1 MTDDPIAED
10 PKDNEIN
17 DMWDPR
23 DDDDLLEV
31 GRALGYDDRRE
42 PPTERVAEVRRAAAQ
57 LRDEQASAA
66 GGVTDFSTART
77 RGSRRTLLVG
87 LAAATVGALGGGVV
101 GSALGGGDGGNDT
114 AVVPTEALTLTGIPA
129 GVSAS
134 GRLINHT
141 WGTEVLLDVKDLPPG
156 TVYRVGLETTKGST
170 DAGSFL
176 SVADVLMVC
185 RFNAAPLRADVRAVV
200 VRDPNDKQVMRADLT

>member
-1 MTDDPIAED
+1 MTDE
-10 PKDNEIN
+10 PKDDEIN

-23 DDDDLLEV
+23 EDDDLLEV

-42 PPTERVAEVRRAAAQ
+42 PPTERVAEVRRAAAR

-66 GGVTDFSTART
+66 GESASRRSG
-77 RGSRRTLLVG
+77 GSRRTLLVG
-87 LAAATVGALGGGVV
+87 LAAATVGALGGGVA
-101 GSALGGGDGGNDT
+101 GSALGGGSDDD
-114 AVVPTEALTLTGIPA
+114 AVPTEALTLTGVPT

-156 TVYRVGLETTKGST
+156 TVYRVGLETTAGPAE
-170 DAGSFL
+170 AGSFL

-200 VRDPNDKQVMRADLT
+200 VRDPSDEQVMRADLT

>member
-1 MTDDPIAED
+1 MTDD

-23 DDDDLLEV
+23 DDDDLVEV
-31 GRALGYDDRRE
+31 GRALGYDDMRE
-42 PPTERVAEVRRAAAQ
+42 PPSERVAAVRRAAAQ
-57 LRDEQASAA
+57 LRDEQTSAT
-66 GGVTDFSTART
+66 GESTPAT
-77 RGSRRTLLVG
+77 RGGNRRTLLFG
-87 LAAATVGALGGGVV
+87 IAAATVGALGGGLA
-101 GSALGGGDGGNDT
+101 GRALGGDQSVPT
-114 AVVPTEALTLTGIPA
+114 VPTEALTLSGVPA

-156 TVYRVGLETTKGST
+156 TVYRVSLETTDGT
-170 DAGSFL
+170 ADAGSFL

-185 RFNAAPLRADVRAVV
+185 RFNAAPLRADVRAIV
-200 VRDPNDKQVMRADLT
+200 VRDPSDEQVMRADLT

>member
-1 MTDDPIAED
+1 MTDHPR
-10 PKDNEIN
+10 DNEIN

-23 DDDDLLEV
+23 DDDDLVEV

-42 PPTERVAEVRRAAAQ
+42 PPSERIAAVRQAAAQ
-57 LRDEQASAA
+57 LRDEQARA
-66 GGVTDFSTART
+66 TDGSRARQKPHN
-77 RGSRRTLLVG
+77 RRTLLVG
-87 LAAATVGALGGGVV
+87 IAAATVGAALGGGVA
-101 GSALGGGDGGNDT
+101 GSVLDGKDDVPPT
-114 AVVPTEALTLTGIPA
+114 VPTEALALTGIPA
-129 GVSAS
+129 GVTAS

-141 WGTEVLLDVKDLPPG
+141 WGTEVLLDVRDLPAG
-156 TVYRVGLETTKGST
+156 AVYRVALETTAGTT

-200 VRDPNDKQVMRADLT
+200 VRDPRNEQVMRADLI